1 MKPDERSTDVERLLN
16 GLQPPQPPP
25 ELRARV
31 LAAAREAET
40 APNVWSRLW
49 NHSGLRLAWATS
61 VLVLLAGHVLVGTG
75 NGPALETNLAADNRI
90 DEYVV
95 EFLRPARIS
104 EDAKPIVGLVAYGHG
119 LDDLE
124 LEGNP
129 S

>member
-1 MKPDERSTDVERLLN
+1 MKPDDRNADVERLLN

-31 LAAAREAET
+31 LAAARETEA
-40 APNVWSRLW
+40 APHVWSKLW

-61 VLVLLAGHVLVGTG
+61 VVLLLAGHILVGTG
-75 NGPALETNLAADNRI
+75 NGPAADPSLAAEDRI
-90 DEYVV
+90 DEYFV
-95 EFLRPARIS
+95 EFVRPARIS
-104 EDAKPIVGLVAYGHG
+104 DDAKPIVGLFAEGNG
-119 LDDLE
+119 LSDLE